1 MAESG
6 TFVAPSV
13 TVQSVLFHTA
23 PEAVERALEAT
34 HRAAEIGWLEGTG
47 GAVVVSLGD
56 CSPTPTLTEA
66 QLEDWRG
73 RFPSLG
79 EIRYQFFGE
88 NLGHGGAQNRIAE
101 TTVSD
106 YLVIANPDVV
116 ISPRTIQS
124 LLRVFAD
131 ESVGIAEAKQL
142 PIEHPKDYDRRTGAT
157 SWAAG
162 AYSML
167 PTGLFTDIGGFDSE
181 SFFMYCDDVDLSW
194 RIREA
199 GHKIVFQPGASIFH
213 DKTLSA
219 GARWQPT
226 SAERYFSAE
235 AALLLTY
242 KWSRPD
248 LTDQILASFDAAAHT
263 DADAARA
270 AAEFRSRAARGALP
284 EQRDAQHRTAEFVAG
299 NYATHRFVL

>member
-1 MAESG
+1 MASETTIG
-6 TFVAPSV
+6 APSV
-13 TVQSVLFHTA
+13 TVQSVLFHTP
-23 PEAVERALEAT
+23 PEALERALEAT
-34 HRAAEIGWLEGTG
+34 HRAAEIGWFEGTG
-47 GAVVVSLGD
+47 GAVIVSFGD
-56 CSPTPTLTEA
+56 CSPTPTLTDA
-66 QLEDWRG
+66 QLQEWRE
-73 RFPSLG
+73 RFPSLA

-88 NLGHGGAQNRIAE
+88 NLGHGGAQNRIAAS
-101 TTVSD
+101 TVSD

-124 LLRVFAD
+124 LLQVFTDPA
-131 ESVGIAEAKQL
+131 VGIAEAKQL
-142 PIEHPKDYDRRTGAT
+142 PIEHPKDYDSRTGAT

-167 PTGLFTDIGGFDSE
+167 PTGLFKDVGGFDSD

-194 RIREA
+194 RIRET

-213 DKTLSA
+213 DKKLSD
-219 GARWQPT
+219 GGRWQPT
-226 SAERYFSAE
+226 SSERYFSAE

-248 LTDQILASFDAAAHT
+248 LTDQILAAFDASAHL

-270 AAEFRSRAARGALP
+270 AAEFRSRRERDVLP
-284 EQRDAQHRTAEFVAG
+284 GQRDPQHRTAEFVGG
-299 NYATHRFVL
+299 NYATHRFIL